1 MQLIKIEKVQEGQRL
16 DRFLSKYLSGA
27 GSGFLYKMMRKK
39 NIVLNGKK
47 CEGSEKLKAGDE
59 IKLFLA
65 EETIKKFTKETE
77 APQKT
82 LKQNIPLTVLF
93 ENEHILIADKPV
105 GVLSQKAA
113 ATDISMNEYIRE
125 YLLLK
130 GEYSPCSVFKP
141 SVCNRLDRNTSG
153 IITAA
158 KTVRGA
164 QELSEAF
171 SKRGLEKYYLCVVQG
186 VVSKRVKTDGYL
198 IKDERSNKVRISR
211 EELPGSEH
219 IVTEYIPVSDNAR
232 YTFLKVRLYTGKP
245 HQIRAH
251 LASLGHPLLGDYK
264 YANRAECDRIKK
276 LYHINFQ
283 LLHSFELDL
292 RNDGIHIFA
301 PIPRHMTRLLEGE
314 KIWVHGKQEDLEALH

>member
-1 MQLIKIEKVQEGQRL
+1 MQLIKIEKVQEGQRI

-65 EETIKKFTKETE
+65 EETIKKFKKETE
-77 APQKT
+77 APHKA
-82 LKQNIPLTVLF
+82 LKQNIPLTILF
-93 ENEHILIADKPV
+93 ENEHILIVDKPA

-125 YLLLK
+125 YLFSK
-130 GEYSPCSVFKP
+130 GEYSAGSVFKP

-171 SKRGLEKYYLCVVQG
+171 SKRGLEKYYLCVAHG
-186 VVSKRVKTDGYL
+186 VVPKRVKTDGYL

-219 IVTEYIPVSDNAR
+219 IVTEYIPVSDNGR

-264 YANRAECDRIKK
+264 YADRAECDRIKK

-292 RNDGIHIFA
+292 GNGGIHIFA
-301 PIPRHMTRLLEGE
+301 PIPQHMTRLLEGE
-314 KIWVHGKQEDLEALH
+314 KIWVHGKQEDLEALR